1 MNGKWC
7 RAAHALLNWSRSDLA
22 AKAGIGHNT
31 LQNFETG
38 SDYASTSPA
47 TVTAIR
53 RALENGGVIFTDRGL
68 DSADAVLERYNTL
81 KNPTREQTSEAII
94 AAGVLRRAGGRR
106 AMPTGTALKVIESAR
121 IRRNENED

>member
-7 RAAHALLNWSRSDLA
+7 RAARALLNWSQSELA

-68 DSADAVLERYNTL
+68 DSADAVLERYATI
-81 KNPTREQTSEAII
+81 KNPTREETAQAILC
-94 AAGVLRRAGGRR
+94 AGNVRRAGGRR
-106 AMPTGTALKVIESAR
+106 KMPDGKAAEILEAAR
-121 IRRNENED
+121 LRKNED